1 MQKRV
6 CDNCQETIYNT
17 QVYFKIMQVS
27 NGNDIYNTDKEVELC
42 SDCARKFRVSDACK
56 LL

>member
-1 MQKRV
+1 MIKRV

-17 QVYFKIMQVS
+17 QVYFKITQVS
-27 NGNDIYNTDKEVELC
+27 NENDIYKTDKEVELC
-42 SDCARKFRVSDACK
+42 SDCARKFHVSDACE

>member
-1 MQKRV
+1 MKKRV

-17 QVYFKIMQVS
+17 QVYYKITQVS
-27 NGNDIYNTDKEVELC
+27 NGNDIYKTGKEVELC
-42 SDCARKFRVSDACK
+42 SSCAKKIRVSDSCE